1 MDSRERDI
9 IIISGQP
16 DVGGGGDGDGDGW
29 VIRRHFD
36 HDRYQLGNVGF
47 QKFVRLWG
55 MQMSC

>member
-1 MDSRERDI
+1 MDSRGRDI

-16 DVGGGGDGDGDGW
+16 YDGGGGDGHRDGW

-36 HDRYQLGNVGF
+36 RDRYQPGNAGF

-55 MQMSC
+55 KQMSC